1 MLKIKGFQLTKKDI
15 SKKINLKIGLS
26 LSYTDEITDNLLII
40 LKNLIKNNEISI
52 KNFGSFKI
60 LTKNERAG
68 RNPRNKK
75 IYTIKKRKSLS
86 FKISRNLNNKINN
99 IQMNK
104 LINISELSRLLE
116 IINLKTKKPLNY
128 TLRYWEKEFKQIKPI
143 IIKNRR
149 YYSRKQINVIKLIK
163 FLLKDKGMTINGVK
177 NILKSNINS
186 LDDYNSYSLK
196 ADYLKENIKVKSKT
210 ILEKIRKLK
219 NGKKN
224 SY

>member
-1 MLKIKGFQLTKKDI
+1 
-15 SKKINLKIGLS
+15 
-26 LSYTDEITDNLLII
+26 
-40 LKNLIKNNEISI
+40 
-52 KNFGSFKI
+52 
-60 LTKNERAG
+60 
-68 RNPRNKK
+68 
-75 IYTIKKRKSLS
+75 
-86 FKISRNLNNKINN
+86 
-99 IQMNK
+99 MNK

-186 LDDYNSYSLK
+186 LDDYDSYSLK
-196 ADYLKENIKVKSKT
+196 ADYHKVSIREKSKT
-210 ILEKIRKLK
+210 ILEKVRKIK
-219 NGKKN
+219 KYGKKI
-224 SY
+224 SH